1 MDYASNDAAALVQT
15 AVRALEPLR
24 RDPERVRR
32 AALDAELNGATI
44 SELVETVS
52 CDDERRPSYVLL
64 MLALSWG
71 ACSVY
76 LLRSTLFI
84 YGVCRTS

>member
-32 AALDAELNGATI
+32 AARDAELNGATI

-52 CDDERRPSYVLL
+52 CDDERRPSYILL
-64 MLALSWG
+64 LLALFVGCVPVS
-71 ACSVY
+71 Y
-76 LLRSTLFI
+76 THLTLP
-84 YGVCRTS
+84 TKA